1 MPIYETESNPMATFN
16 PKLFLAREPKT
27 QANTQILSFHLIPNM
42 KKSDPP
48 PATSQLLDEAP
59 LADFSF
65 FFSGLTSNQF
75 QSRKQTSNK
84 FNP

>member
-59 LADFSF
+59 LADFF
-65 FFSGLTSNQF
+65 FFFRTNLQPIPVEEANL
-75 QSRKQTSNK
+75 KQI
-84 FNP
+84 

>member
-1 MPIYETESNPMATFN
+1 
-16 PKLFLAREPKT
+16 
-27 QANTQILSFHLIPNM
+27 M

-59 LADFSF
+59 LADFF